1 MAWKP
6 KCQQPSIASISQTL
20 ISKNQLLHSNRW
32 INMFYKCIWLINIC
46 RLIVNFILFVIW
58 GEKKSQAC
66 MDSGFFYVINHAISK
81 EFMDEVFAQS
91 KKFFELPFDEK
102 MKLWVERNRGYKQP
116 LKNQFFDQETNQQGQ
131 QRFQSRHFSL
141 TVFKF

>member
-1 MAWKP
+1 
-6 KCQQPSIASISQTL
+6 
-20 ISKNQLLHSNRW
+20 
-32 INMFYKCIWLINIC
+32 
-46 RLIVNFILFVIW
+46 
-58 GEKKSQAC
+58 
-66 MDSGFFYVINHAISK
+66 MDSGFFYVINHGISK
-81 EFMDEVFAQS
+81 EFMDEIFAQS

>member
-1 MAWKP
+1 
-6 KCQQPSIASISQTL
+6 
-20 ISKNQLLHSNRW
+20 
-32 INMFYKCIWLINIC
+32 
-46 RLIVNFILFVIW
+46 
-58 GEKKSQAC
+58 
-66 MDSGFFYVINHAISK
+66 MDSGFFYVINHGISK
-81 EFMDEVFAQS
+81 EFMDKVFAQS